1 MREIEYKAKSKN
13 YDVWVYGDLVQRR
26 HNWATFIEYINND
39 ECKHYLTVI
48 NPETMCE
55 YINYKDLEENKL
67 YTNDI
72 IFYHRHEGCYMENTV
87 VNKLG
92 VIVWD
97 DKALGY
103 RIKPIDT
110 HNYKVNY
117 GMDGEKIRTSHRII
131 KVGNTFDNNIQDL
144 VKIYLIQNRELI

>member
-1 MREIEYKAKSKN
+1 MREIEFKAKSLEN
-13 YDVWVYGDLVQRR
+13 QCVYGDLVQRR
-26 HNWATFIEYINND
+26 HNWGTFIEYTNK
-39 ECKHYLTVI
+39 EEGKHYLTTI
-48 NPETMCE
+48 IPETICE
-55 YINYKDLEENKL
+55 YINYSDLEKQRL

-72 IFYHRHEGCYMENTV
+72 IFYHRHEGWYVESIV

-92 VIVWD
+92 VITWD

-110 HNYKVNY
+110 HSYKVNY

-131 KVGNTFDNNIQDL
+131 KVGNVFDSNIEEL
-144 VKIYLIQNRELI
+144 VKQYLKK